1 MMNENTV
8 QNEQEITETPKNQY
22 SIYNYLK
29 GNPASI
35 VTVFTVLIAI
45 VTFLAQVITY
55 MTNKK
60 TLVYWG
66 FDGSYATLGTEG
78 LLYSAIASIVQ
89 ILLQTIAMF
98 WYVQTCDAYLEN
110 KQFYAPII
118 QNYKSE
124 KTRIKGLNK
133 EIKELSKTK
142 YQDGQNDAELSSRQN
157 ELNTLNESINK
168 SMTNLKSWKKESI
181 LLFFINVIPV
191 LFLLVYF
198 SLLGMFLKDGN
209 TSFSRIVTNL
219 IMCSTL
225 LWMFFVMHEKNV
237 LNKQKAKQE
246 TQENESNAQIQLMD
260 TKRDYP
266 LLTLLR
272 KWKGISNSAIIYY
285 CISLSVSL
293 FIFVNPYA
301 VENPNVTTNK
311 DSFQIVS
318 IDDAYY
324 AVVYRENDLYFLE
337 KAVVTDNT
345 ITIYTNEQRI
355 LTLED
360 ASFTVYTFEKENI
373 FKSES
378 EWLP

>member
-1 MMNENTV
+1 MNENNI
-8 QNEQEITETPKNQY
+8 QNEQEITEDLKSQY

-45 VTFLAQVITY
+45 VTFLAQAMTY

-66 FDGSYATLGTEG
+66 FDGSYTTLGTED
-78 LLYSAIASIVQ
+78 LLYSAIISISQ
-89 ILLQTIAMF
+89 IISQTIAMF
-98 WYVQTCDAYLEN
+98 WYAKTCDVYLGI

-118 QNYKSE
+118 QEFKSQ
-124 KTRIKGLNK
+124 KTNINGLNK
-133 EIKELSKTK
+133 RIKELSKIK
-142 YQDGQNDAELSSRQN
+142 YRDGQKDAELSSIQN
-157 ELNTLNESINK
+157 ELNTLSNYQNET
-168 SMTNLKSWKKESI
+168 MTMLKSWKKESI
-181 LLFFINVIPV
+181 LIFFINVIPIMI
-191 LFLLVYF
+191 LLVYF
-198 SLLGMFLKDGN
+198 SSLSMFLKDGN
-209 TSFSRIVTNL
+209 ASFSRIVTNL
-219 IMCSTL
+219 IMYITL
-225 LWMFFVMHEKNV
+225 LWILFVIHEKTV
-237 LNKQKAKQE
+237 LNKQKANQK
-246 TQENESNAQIQLMD
+246 TQENESNAQTQLTDM
-260 TKRDYP
+260 KREYP
-266 LLTLLR
+266 LFALLR
-272 KWKGISNSAIIYY
+272 KWEGIPNSTIIWC
-285 CISLSVSL
+285 CIAL
-293 FIFVNPYA
+293 FISFFVYINPYT
-301 VENPNVTTNK
+301 VGNSNVTTNK